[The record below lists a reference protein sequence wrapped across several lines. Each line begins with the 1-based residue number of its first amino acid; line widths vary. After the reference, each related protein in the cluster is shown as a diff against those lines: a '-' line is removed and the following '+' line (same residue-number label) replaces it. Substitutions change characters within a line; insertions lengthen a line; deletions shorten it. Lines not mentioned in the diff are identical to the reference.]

1 MARRLKRRIPLAEWA
16 VGIISAII
24 VLGTVGYLAFEA
36 FQPDADEPALTA
48 TVLEIRERNGSF
60 VVEVEVRNASRGA
73 AAEVHI
79 AGVARAGDGRERQGQ
94 ALVDFVPG
102 FSTRRASLVFDV
114 NPGTD
119 ADVRIVGYTR
129 P

>member
-1 MARRLKRRIPLAEWA
+1 MVRRPKRTIPLVEWTA
-16 VGIISAII
+16 GIVSVII
-24 VLGTVGYLAFEA
+24 VLGTLGYLTFEA
-36 FQPDADEPALTA
+36 FQSDADQPALTA

-60 VVEVEVRNASRGA
+60 IVEVEVRNASRGA
-73 AAEVHI
+73 AAEVHL
-79 AGVARAGDGRERQGQ
+79 AGVARTRDGRERQGQ

-114 NPGTD
+114 HPGPD